1 MVLKP
6 NQFIAY
12 LKFLISAT
20 NQHGV
25 HSPFVFGF
33 VTKCLYNKKRYS
45 KNNVKNV
52 FIKSI
57 AYFKVKNIH
66 IDANNSDLKKEVSNI
81 FPAISFDKKA
91 SDAIYID
98 ELKKDILNTIIQNK
112 NYHNDSFL
120 FINNIKNNI
129 SLWTTLIQQK
139 EITVSINL
147 FYFGIVFFRREQEKE
162 HFKIRL

>member
-6 NQFIAY
+6 NQLIAY

-25 HSPFVFGF
+25 HSPFVYGF
-33 VTKCLYNKKRYS
+33 VTKCLYNKKRFS
-45 KNNVKNV
+45 KNKSKNIL
-52 FIKSI
+52 IKSI
-57 AYFKVKNIH
+57 AYFKAKNIH
-66 IDANNSDLKKEVSNI
+66 IDANDSDLKKEISNT
-81 FPAISFDKKA
+81 FATISFDKKA
-91 SDAIYID
+91 PDAIYID
-98 ELKKDILNTIIQNK
+98 KLKKNTLNTIIQNK